1 MGFWHYNNPFMEQEL
16 ETLRERFS
24 REPVFHRL
32 NSLAG
37 LFGRISS
44 SARKSADPDAIVK
57 LLEEASRYI
66 EWTAAETEPAI
77 GAELIHMQRIIS
89 MWKKSWPTASR
100 LPQQRT
106 LLAAQTKN
114 WSDKI
119 VKFSKLV

>member
-1 MGFWHYNNPFMEQEL
+1 MEQEI
-16 ETLRERFS
+16 ETLHERFS
-24 REPVFHRL
+24 REPVSRRL
-32 NSLAG
+32 NGLAG
-37 LFGRISS
+37 LFGHISS
-44 SARKSADPDAIVK
+44 SARKSDDPDAIVK

-66 EWTAAETEPAI
+66 EWTAAEAEPAI
-77 GAELIHMQRIIS
+77 AAELDHIQRIIS